1 MFSECPLCT
10 DHLQHALNEKK
21 DLNRLTSLY
30 FQSITFERL
39 YIRSLCP
46 LYQSSPHDVGS
57 WGDVKNHNSD
67 QPKIKKKN
75 QHRYVWSFTN
85 ANSYFQKSL
94 CFYLSS
100 SPKTAWTWRE
110 TQAGL
115 WAISREPPH
124 FLGNLN
130 GRLHNS
136 IPVPQREKTRVL
148 RAYFKSFLGLGEAAD
163 TIGIRMLSP

>member
-67 QPKIKKKN
+67 QPKIKKKKSAYICLELYQCKFLFPEISLLLFVKQPQDCLDLERN
-75 QHRYVWSFTN
+75 LGWSVSN
-85 ANSYFQKSL
+85 FQGTSPFSGKSQWEI
-94 CFYLSS
+94 
-100 SPKTAWTWRE
+100 A
-110 TQAGL
+110 
-115 WAISREPPH
+115 
-124 FLGNLN
+124 
-130 GRLHNS
+130 
-136 IPVPQREKTRVL
+136 
-148 RAYFKSFLGLGEAAD
+148 
-163 TIGIRMLSP
+163 